1 MTKQTPEG
9 RLVGCHL
16 EAHEGEVRSAAA
28 AAPPRRVAAAEEK
41 KAAGAGARDSAA
53 HADARERKVPVQN
66 PTKGKSRAGAGIG
79 NSVRSVKV
87 AHSKQ
92 DFLLSGRDLP
102 CAWLLYVFS
111 RAAVYESDSGTGP
124 TKGEGVRCV
133 LWCFEVPRTSNS
145 QIREFPRILTQ
156 LWPLMAVL
164 NRVDLCYLA
173 CQHLPLSLT

>member
-1 MTKQTPEG
+1 MFVASRGIKKA
-9 RLVGCHL
+9 L
-16 EAHEGEVRSAAA
+16 ENGLADYFLETHENEMPSAADT
-28 AAPPRRVAAAEEK
+28 APPRRVAAAEEK

-111 RAAVYESDSGTGP
+111 KAAVYESDSGTGP
-124 TKGEGVRCV
+124 TKGGGFDVFCGVSKSHE
-133 LWCFEVPRTSNS
+133 L
-145 QIREFPRILTQ
+145 RIL
-156 LWPLMAVL
+156 
-164 NRVDLCYLA
+164 R
-173 CQHLPLSLT
+173 